1 MKHLKRYNE
10 STSNSREKIKTSDFI
25 QEIRN
30 LNDEEFE
37 SMCEEESV
45 KWALSTALGNEYDS
59 YFYDISLN
67 YESFPYEL
75 VNISVEKGDYKDE
88 ETTTGIFKRLSDGKH
103 FALEIHDA
111 GMIGPETITISEWM
125 YEVKPRVITKTL
137 WE

>member
-10 STSNSREKIKTSDFI
+10 STNDREKIKTSDFI

-37 SMCEEESV
+37 SMCKDESV
-45 KWALSTALGNEYDS
+45 KWALSAALGNEHGS
-59 YFYDISLN
+59 YFHDISLS

-88 ETTTGIFKRLSDGKH
+88 ETTTGIFKRLSDGKY
-103 FALEIHDA
+103 FALKIHDA
-111 GMIGPETITISEWM
+111 GRIGPETLTINEWM
-125 YEVKPRVITKTL
+125 YEVKPITKTI

>member
-10 STSNSREKIKTSDFI
+10 STSDRERIKTSDFI

-37 SMCEEESV
+37 ELCEEESV
-45 KWALSTALGNEYDS
+45 KNALSVYLGNEYS
-59 YFYDISLN
+59 NYFEDFSIN
-67 YESFPYEL
+67 YKSFPYEI
-75 VNISVEKGDYKDE
+75 VNVKVEKGNYKDE

-103 FALEIHDA
+103 FVLEIHDA
-111 GMIGPETITISEWM
+111 GRIGPETLTINEWM
-125 YEVKPRVITKTL
+125 YEVKPRVITKTI

>member
-10 STSNSREKIKTSDFI
+10 STNGRERIKTSDFI

-30 LNDEEFE
+30 LNDKGFEEL
-37 SMCEEESV
+37 CEEESV
-45 KWALSTALGNEYDS
+45 KNAISTYLGNEYDS
-59 YFYDISLN
+59 YFYEISVN

-75 VNISVEKGDYKDE
+75 VNVSVEKGDYKDE

-111 GMIGPETITISEWM
+111 GRIGPETLTINEWM
-125 YEVKPRVITKTL
+125 YEVKPRVITKTV

>member
-10 STSNSREKIKTSDFI
+10 STDGRERIKTSDFI

-37 SMCEEESV
+37 SMCEDESP
-45 KWALSTALGNEYDS
+45 KYALSTALGNEYDS
-59 YFYDISLN
+59 YFYNISLN

-75 VNISVEKGDYKDE
+75 VKIIVEKGDYKDE

-103 FALEIHDA
+103 FSLIVHD
-111 GMIGPETITISEWM
+111 GGFIGPDTISISEWM
-125 YEVKPRVITKTL
+125 NEVRPRVITKTI